1 MAEMASHI
9 LPDVPENEEIF
20 YDDGVVGGIGLGG
33 VGVGAGAA
41 GDGSGPSS
49 SAAAAA
55 AAAAVPL
62 PPVLLPPPAA
72 ASSRRGQQRG
82 AGGKGPTCREPN
94 GTLFRTKIR
103 FLDGAGREWPI
114 TYERLRSAGQKHT
127 RLSAGWRE
135 LCAANA
141 LAVGDTVRFS
151 RYGGR
156 GEDGVVLVEKEEE
169 EAREKEEARGEEE
182 EEARGEEEEEA
193 SEKEEEE
200 ARGEEEEEASE
211 KEEEEA
217 TEREEE
223 AEGGTCLG
231 KEREEEAK
239 GVER

>member
-20 YDDGVVGGIGLGG
+20 YDDGVVGGIGLGV

-49 SAAAAA
+49 SAAAAE

-62 PPVLLPPPAA
+62 PPVLLPPPAP

-182 EEARGEEEEEA
+182 EEA
-193 SEKEEEE
+193 
-200 ARGEEEEEASE
+200 SE

>member
-156 GEDGVVLVEKEEE
+156 GEDGVVLVEK
-169 EAREKEEARGEEE
+169 K
-182 EEARGEEEEEA
+182 
-193 SEKEEEE
+193 
-200 ARGEEEEEASE
+200 EEEASE